1 MSRSMKDYP
10 SVSYFNKPLGQILV
24 EAGLISMSQIE
35 LALKEQKQT
44 NLKIGEILT
53 LHGWIKQETAD
64 FFAEEW
70 KGLLLEQQKKPLIY
84 YFQKAALLDQKQINE
99 LIRLQNLKQK
109 KVRFHNL
116 AVEQKYLK
124 QVTVDFF
131 VTNLFCIDNPNP
143 LTKPYEILRD
153 YAMEKKDFPK
163 SNLYKALLVG
173 VNLAGINLNGS
184 NLRKANLKGSN
195 LTKSSLIRANLSLTD
210 LSKSILTEVN
220 LRKSILNQANL
231 REAHLEKTN
240 FQGASLKQADLT
252 KAYLSQAD
260 FSAADLREAKL
271 PSEYSY
277 EVYYDE
283 NTQLDSDINPKQM
296 GWTKK

>member
-1 MSRSMKDYP
+1 MNDY
-10 SVSYFNKPLGQILV
+10 SSSYFNKPLGQILV

-35 LALKEQKQT
+35 LALREQEQS

-64 FFAEEW
+64 FFAEQW
-70 KGLLLEQQKKPLIY
+70 KGLLLEPQKKPLIY
-84 YFQKAALLDQKQINE
+84 YFQQAALLDQQQINE
-99 LIRLQNLKQK
+99 LIRLQKLKQK

-143 LTKPYEILRD
+143 LTKAYEIIKY
-153 YAMEKKDFPK
+153 YAEGEKKFPK
-163 SNLYKALLVG
+163 SNLRKALLIG
-173 VNLAGINLNGS
+173 VTLTGVNLNGS
-184 NLRKANLKGSN
+184 NFRKANLKGSN
-195 LTKSSLIRANLSLTD
+195 LSNSSLIKTNFTLAD
-210 LSKSILTEVN
+210 LSKSILKEVN
-220 LRKSILNQANL
+220 LSKSILDGANL
-231 REAHLEKTN
+231 REARLDKTN

-252 KAYLSQAD
+252 EACLSQAD

-277 EVYYDE
+277 TVYYDK
-283 NTQLDSDINPKQM
+283 NTRLDSHINPKSL